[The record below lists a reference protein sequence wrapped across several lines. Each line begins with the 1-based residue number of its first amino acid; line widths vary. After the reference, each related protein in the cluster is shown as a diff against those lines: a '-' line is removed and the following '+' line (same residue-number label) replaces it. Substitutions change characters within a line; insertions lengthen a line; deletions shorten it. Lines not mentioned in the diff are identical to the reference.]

1 MANEVLTYR
10 EIADRLGVS
19 IPAAKM
25 RAKRNAW
32 GVTRGNDGKAHVT
45 VPSDALSDA
54 RPPI

>member
-1 MANEVLTYR
+1 MAHEVLTYR

-32 GVTRGNDGKAHVT
+32 GVTMG
-45 VPSDALSDA
+45 
-54 RPPI
+54 RPVLPCLVML